1 MELRCVSSVATWTV
15 SERLTKQTSH
25 HQVFIHSPSA
35 AHLLALRRRRD
46 QEIHRSA
53 SCEQGVMASQTVP
66 NGTEG
71 YWPEPSDVACSDP
84 SRSLAAGAP
93 IVSPPSGWPACFKE
107 NAVMKAFVRAPIGVP
122 RTTRRRRARA
132 QTPFLPGTDS
142 PAALRRAHSRRRLPP
157 RRRAAVPP
165 CRRGVRWRG
174 PSGSPPRH

>member
-66 NGTEG
+66 NGSEG

-107 NAVMKAFVRAPIGVP
+107 NAMMKAFVRAPIGVP
-122 RTTRRRRARA
+122 RTTRRQRARA
-132 QTPFLPGTDS
+132 HTPFPSWHRQSCCPPPRPLTSSP
-142 PAALRRAHSRRRLPP
+142 PAAPP
-157 RRRAAVPP
+157 CRRAAVPP
-165 CRRGVRWRG
+165 CRRAAV
-174 PSGSPPRH
+174 SPCRRPC

>member
-1 MELRCVSSVATWTV
+1 MLACLLACLLACSLSLSHSLVT
-15 SERLTKQTSH
+15 QTSH
-25 HQVFIHSPSA
+25 LSKFLTRSFLA
-35 AHLLALRRRRD
+35 LDAHLLARRRRRD

-53 SCEQGVMASQTVP
+53 SCEQEEMASQTVP

-84 SRSLAAGAP
+84 SRSLAEGAP

-132 QTPFLPGTDS
+132 QTPFPSWHRQPCCPPLRPLTS
-142 PAALRRAHSRRRLPP
+142 SPPAA
-157 RRRAAVPP
+157 PP
-165 CRRGVRWRG
+165 CRRATV
-174 PSGSPPRH
+174 SPCRRPC